1 MPLNSFG
8 AILSFAEALE
18 TKKKDFYH
26 AAVKRVPDPEISA
39 LFESLA
45 AESEKH
51 IKLIQRTRRENV
63 TEMILEAV
71 NDFSSK
77 PFAIDTHLSSRPDTL
92 VLKAKTNEGI
102 SLAFYSEASLKLAAL
117 SEVSRTLKQL
127 AKKQTARLEKLNR
140 L

>member
-18 TKKKDFYH
+18 TRKKDFYH
-26 AAVKRVPDPEISA
+26 AAVKKGLDPEIDA
-39 LFESLA
+39 LFKSLA
-45 AESEKH
+45 SEGDKQ

-63 TEMILEAV
+63 TEMILEPV
-71 NDFSSK
+71 RDFFRQS
-77 PFAIDTHLSSRPDTL
+77 FAIDTGISDRPDQV
-92 VLKAKTNEGI
+92 VLTARKNEDI

-127 AKKQTARLEKLNR
+127 AKKQKSRLEKLNR
-140 L
+140 I